1 MTIQIWE
8 SISASEWLMSAKNQ
22 MSHQWCVIEPSGP
35 NSKFQENRS
44 ETTIKSQVKNEFS
57 FPCIPIFDNL

>member
-1 MTIQIWE
+1 ME
-8 SISASEWLMSAKNQ
+8 S
-22 MSHQWCVIEPSGP
+22 SGP

-44 ETTIKSQVKNEFS
+44 RTNLKSQVKNEFS